1 MSAVDGGH
9 PASPRQRAAGA
20 KAREN
25 GGGPG
30 QEVSVFQISSTR
42 LRRRLASLSLLLLA
56 FASFAPDRAFADDQQ
71 AWSALFVNGPVARG
85 SRLLGWFDGHARF
98 REDGEALD
106 VNLLRPGVGWRV
118 GPKLDLW
125 VGYARIETQRAGDD
139 LVEERAWQQAT
150 YPVAKWAGGNLSGRT
165 RLEQRFRDT
174 GDDTGWRLRQ
184 FFRYARPFAS
194 HEHLGLLAST
204 EVFYS
209 LNEADWGQRSGFDQN
224 RALLGGYYQPSG
236 RWRVEAGYM
245 HQYIRVAGP
254 RPDQTNHN
262 LSLTFFALL

>member
-1 MSAVDGGH
+1 MFHVSCSG
-9 PASPRQRAAGA
+9 PRW
-20 KAREN
+20 
-25 GGGPG
+25 
-30 QEVSVFQISSTR
+30 
-42 LRRRLASLSLLLLA
+42 RRTPLLLLLVA
-56 FASFAPDRAFADDQQ
+56 LGSVAPEPAISDDRQ

-98 REDGEALD
+98 REDGDELD
-106 VNLLRPGVGWRV
+106 VNLLRPGLGWRV

-139 LVEERAWQQAT
+139 LTEERAWQQAT
-150 YPVAKWAGGNLSGRT
+150 YPVAKWAGGSLSGRT

-184 FFRYARPFAS
+184 FFRYARPSAS
-194 HEHLGLLAST
+194 HPHFGLLAST

-224 RALLGGYYQPSG
+224 RALLGGYYQPSA
-236 RWRVEAGYM
+236 RWRIEAGYM

-254 RPDQTNHN
+254 RPDRTHHN
-262 LSLTFFALL
+262 LSLAFFALL

>member
-1 MSAVDGGH
+1 MSAGHGGH
-9 PASPRQRAAGA
+9 PALRRRRTVRREARHNDGA
-20 KAREN
+20 
-25 GGGPG
+25 G
-30 QEVSVFQISSTR
+30 QEVSVFQVSRAR
-42 LRRRLASLSLLLLA
+42 LQRRLASLSVLLLA
-56 FASFAPDRAFADDQQ
+56 VAGYAPGRAVADDRQ
-71 AWSALFVNGPVARG
+71 AWTALFVNGPVSRG

-98 REDGEALD
+98 REDGDELD
-106 VNLLRPGVGWRV
+106 VSLLRPGLGWRV

-125 VGYARIETQRAGDD
+125 IGYARIETQRAGDD
-139 LVEERAWQQAT
+139 VEEERAWQQAT
-150 YPVAKWAGGNLSGRT
+150 YPVAKWAGGSLSGRT

-184 FFRYARPFAS
+184 FFRYARPSAS
-194 HEHLGLLAST
+194 HERFGLLAST

-224 RALLGGYYQPSG
+224 RALLGGYYQPSA

-254 RPDQTNHN
+254 RPDLTHHN
-262 LSLTFFALL
+262 LSVAVFALL

>member
-1 MSAVDGGH
+1 MAGSA
-9 PASPRQRAAGA
+9 
-20 KAREN
+20 
-25 GGGPG
+25 
-30 QEVSVFQISSTR
+30 QEFSVFQVSGVR
-42 LRRRLASLSLLLLA
+42 LRRRLASLSMLLLA
-56 FASFAPDRAFADDQQ
+56 VAGLAPGHAAADDRQ
-71 AWSALFVNGPVARG
+71 AWSALFVTGPVARG

-98 REDGEALD
+98 REDGDTLD
-106 VNLLRPGVGWRV
+106 VSLLRPGLGWRV

-139 LVEERAWQQAT
+139 LEEDRAWQQAS
-150 YPVAKWAGGNLSGRT
+150 YPVATWAGGSLSGRT

-184 FFRYARPFAS
+184 FFRYARPLAS
-194 HEHLGLLAST
+194 HAHFGLLAST
-204 EVFYS
+204 EVFYG

-224 RALLGGYYQPSG
+224 RALLGGYYQPSP

-254 RPDQTNHN
+254 RPDLTHHN
-262 LSLTFFALL
+262 LSVAVFALL